1 MATRPA
7 PAPASAPPAAPPGQA
22 AGKTNNGKPPQKKPG
37 KPDDLIARIPPG
49 KKPSKKQAQDAMDA
63 LDMTQAEG
71 AGVALKRRALKM
83 R

>member
-1 MATRPA
+1 MATSKAPKPDKAA
-7 PAPASAPPAAPPGQA
+7 PAPTPAPGKPP
-22 AGKTNNGKPPQKKPG
+22 KPPQKKPG

-63 LDMTQAEG
+63 LDMTQGEPLA
-71 AGVALKRRALKM
+71 VALKRRALKM

>member
-1 MATRPA
+1 MATRPP

-22 AGKTNNGKPPQKKPG
+22 TGKTTGKPPQKKPG